1 MLLPRL
7 RLRERDEPAPDD
19 SRRELVMTDPDGAA
33 VAYGWTTGQDHWL
46 QVPDVGTFHFTP
58 GSDEVTAVPAQAAS
72 VGSVEHAYRSIAL
85 PLVLQ
90 VSGFEALHGS
100 AVRTAG
106 GVVAFCALSGTG
118 KSTVAYGLTRRG
130 YTLWAD
136 DAVVFHASRNSPI
149 LTHPI
154 PVNSGLREDAR
165 SFFHHGNSPAE
176 QPPMAYDQPEQL
188 RAVFLMERADDI
200 VDPVEL
206 VRQPPADALA
216 GLIPHAH
223 GFNLADYARKRRTLE
238 SYLVLA
244 TQVPVLEMRFRSGFD
259 RLDAVLDGVHAAIV
273 EA

>member
-1 MLLPRL
+1 
-7 RLRERDEPAPDD
+7 
-19 SRRELVMTDPDGAA
+19 MTDPDGAA

-46 QVPDVGTFHFTP
+46 QVPEVGTFHFTP

-72 VGSVEHAYRSIAL
+72 VRSVEHAYRSIAL

-136 DAVVFHASRNSPI
+136 DAVVFHASQSSPV

-154 PVNSGLREDAR
+154 PFNPGLREDAR
-165 SFFHHGNSPAE
+165 SFFHHGNGLAE
-176 QPPMAYDQPEQL
+176 RTAVASDQPERL
-188 RAVFLMERADDI
+188 RAVFLMERTDDM
-200 VDPVEL
+200 VDAVEV
-206 VRQPPADALA
+206 VRQSPADALA

-238 SYLVLA
+238 SYLALA
-244 TQVPVLEMRFRSGFD
+244 TQIPVLEMRFRSGLD
-259 RLDAVLDGVHAAIV
+259 RLDAVLDGVQTAVAEV
-273 EA
+273 